1 MSSMSS
7 SMLSMLAIFG
17 CLATQSDVLLLF
29 VGVDPKDTLS
39 SNSTRS
45 PKLAADPT
53 LLLAI
58 SSERLPPVD
67 PMDDVDEALDDADAS
82 VVDSE

>member
-1 MSSMSS
+1 MSS
-7 SMLSMLAIFG
+7 SVLSMLAIFG
-17 CLATQSDVLLLF
+17 CRDTRSYALLLF
-29 VGVDPKDTLS
+29 VGADPKDTPS

-45 PKLAADPT
+45 PKLAADLT

-67 PMDDVDEALDDADAS
+67 PMDDVDEAFDDADAS
-82 VVDSE
+82 AVDSE